1 MQSFSRRGI
10 PKTHLLYL
18 SMRFMFCTSNGE
30 ILLLFFYF
38 FFRFEFETTR
48 GSTPVFRIDDK
59 TFTDISIENSKNL
72 HTIEIVACK

>member
-30 ILLLFFYF
+30 ILLLFFFLFYF
-38 FFRFEFETTR
+38 FFRFEFETTQ
-48 GSTPVFRIDDK
+48 GSTLIFRIVAK
-59 TFTDISIENSKNL
+59 TFIDIFIENYL
-72 HTIEIVACK
+72 V